1 MKQLQS
7 REARDGTSCDGVR
20 LGSSSYSPQ
29 RGQTP
34 LCLDCQGPLILP
46 ASSST
51 SWPRAAEQGFYYF
64 IGAVTVKGCCAAAA
78 GGVSPTSLL
87 SAALQQS
94 LIHTQQGLVHLSEK
108 NHLSLLKFVDS
119 CFVFFA
125 QILGCHEYRLHDLTA
140 HLYLRFFHALPQS
153 LIHVRLLPISL

>member
-1 MKQLQS
+1 MQ
-7 REARDGTSCDGVR
+7 R
-20 LGSSSYSPQ
+20 LLAGS
-29 RGQTP
+29 
-34 LCLDCQGPLILP
+34 
-46 ASSST
+46 
-51 SWPRAAEQGFYYF
+51 
-64 IGAVTVKGCCAAAA
+64 
-78 GGVSPTSLL
+78 
-87 SAALQQS
+87 LQQS

-153 LIHVRLLPISL
+153 LIHVKFLPVSLQQGLAIWGTYLGCPSWGVQNF